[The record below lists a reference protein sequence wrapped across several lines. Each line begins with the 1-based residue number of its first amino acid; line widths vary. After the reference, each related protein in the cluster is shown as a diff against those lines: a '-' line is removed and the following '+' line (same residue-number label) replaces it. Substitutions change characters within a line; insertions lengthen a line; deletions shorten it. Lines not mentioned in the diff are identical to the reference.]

1 MKVMFAAVLA
11 CGVIA
16 AAAPV
21 VLHSLDMTEA
31 KRASD
36 NVRLGT
42 ADN

>member
-1 MKVMFAAVLA
+1 MKVMLAAVLV

-21 VLHSLDMTEA
+21 VLESVRSTEA
-31 KRASD
+31 KRTGD

-42 ADN
+42 AEK

>member
-1 MKVMFAAVLA
+1 MKVILAAVLA
-11 CGVIA
+11 CGVIV

-21 VLHSLDMTEA
+21 VLESLGTTEA

-42 ADN
+42 AGE